1 METMSS
7 CQRCTACQEPVVCT
21 SGILNASITHEND
34 DHAIGCYPCLYCKI
48 RSEQMVI
55 PLSVRGHAPERS
67 LEDMCADHRVTSHQ
81 AVSEKMHRNSLP
93 AYQYLSLTSPFS
105 EVNESDIVIISVKAH
120 HHAGL
125 PTWSPHHVGD
135 LH

>member
-1 METMSS
+1 M
-7 CQRCTACQEPVVCT
+7 VCT

-55 PLSVRGHAPERS
+55 PLSVRGHATERS
-67 LEDMCADHRVTSHQ
+67 LEDMCADHQRYISSGSIRKDAQKFLNCISVFIFD
-81 AVSEKMHRNSLP
+81 VP
-93 AYQYLSLTSPFS
+93 IS